1 MDTVIKGFLGV
12 FIFAMI
18 VYLSAGLI
26 SAEMDT
32 HAARSYM
39 DSAKK
44 EIAES
49 NMSPTVITAVQEQ
62 AARNGYQMQITTYGD
77 VLETDGVELKM
88 TYHYK
93 IPILTFRFYNSD
105 YTPISPEKFNQT
117 KWRNTGIY
125 SIVSSDHR
133 WIRRGIKGA

>member
-49 NMSPTVITAVQEQ
+49 NMSPTVITAVQGR
-62 AARNGYQMQITTYGD
+62 AAKWISDADHNIWRC
-77 VLETDGVELKM
+77 
-88 TYHYK
+88 
-93 IPILTFRFYNSD
+93 FRD
-105 YTPISPEKFNQT
+105 R
-117 KWRNTGIY
+117 WRRT
-125 SIVSSDHR
+125 
-133 WIRRGIKGA
+133 

>member
-1 MDTVIKGFLGV
+1 MMLTLYRTWDRYYDFYVVKEEIMDTVIKGFLGV

-44 EIAES
+44 GAES
-49 NMSPTVITAVQEQ
+49 YVPNPDHCHYRNRQQEMDIRCRSQ
-62 AARNGYQMQITTYGD
+62 HM
-77 VLETDGVELKM
+77 EM
-88 TYHYK
+88 
-93 IPILTFRFYNSD
+93 FRD
-105 YTPISPEKFNQT
+105 R
-117 KWRNTGIY
+117 WRRT
-125 SIVSSDHR
+125 
-133 WIRRGIKGA
+133 

>member
-39 DSAKK
+39 

-93 IPILTFRFYNSD
+93 IPILGVD
-105 YTPISPEKFNQT
+105 QT
-117 KWRNTGIY
+117 
-125 SIVSSDHR
+125 HME
-133 WIRRGIKGA
+133 RGYVN

>member
-88 TYHYK
+88 SG
-93 IPILTFRFYNSD
+93 SD
-105 YTPISPEKFNQT
+105 THGK
-117 KWRNTGIY
+117 GICKLMENLIKQNGETLVY
-125 SIVSSDHR
+125 IALFLPVIGGLAEVLKVLSSL
-133 WIRRGIKGA
+133 

>member
-49 NMSPTVITAVQEQ
+49 NMSPT
-62 AARNGYQMQITTYGD
+62 
-77 VLETDGVELKM
+77 
-88 TYHYK
+88 
-93 IPILTFRFYNSD
+93 RF
-105 YTPISPEKFNQT
+105 P
-117 KWRNTGIY
+117 
-125 SIVSSDHR
+125 
-133 WIRRGIKGA
+133 

>member
-39 DSAKK
+39 DRQ
-44 EIAES
+44 
-49 NMSPTVITAVQEQ
+49 QE
-62 AARNGYQMQITTYGD
+62 MD
-77 VLETDGVELKM
+77 
-88 TYHYK
+88 
-93 IPILTFRFYNSD
+93 
-105 YTPISPEKFNQT
+105 
-117 KWRNTGIY
+117 
-125 SIVSSDHR
+125 
-133 WIRRGIKGA
+133 IRCRSQHMEMF

>member
-93 IPILTFRFYNSD
+93 IPILGVD
-105 YTPISPEKFNQT
+105 QT
-117 KWRNTGIY
+117 
-125 SIVSSDHR
+125 HME
-133 WIRRGIKGA
+133 RRYVN

>member
-49 NMSPTVITAVQEQ
+49 NICLLYTSP
-62 AARNGYQMQITTYGD
+62 
-77 VLETDGVELKM
+77 
-88 TYHYK
+88 
-93 IPILTFRFYNSD
+93 
-105 YTPISPEKFNQT
+105 SPRDT
-117 KWRNTGIY
+117 R
-125 SIVSSDHR
+125 
-133 WIRRGIKGA
+133 

>member
-77 VLETDGVELKM
+77 VLETDGVELK
-88 TYHYK
+88 TVLPVIDSIKQVSAK
-93 IPILTFRFYNSD
+93 IKLKEMK
-105 YTPISPEKFNQT
+105 EKLNA
-117 KWRNTGIY
+117 KKIDKLNKKKEEIEKE
-125 SIVSSDHR
+125 IE
-133 WIRRGIKGA
+133 RRSMGGRR

>member
-18 VYLSAGLI
+18 VYLSAGMI
-26 SAEMDT
+26 SAEMDAS
-32 HAARSYM
+32 AARNYM

-49 NMSPTVITAVQEQ
+49 NMSASVIEAVQKQ
-62 AARNGYQMQITTYGD
+62 AEKNGYEMQITTYGD

-93 IPILTFRFYNSD
+93 IPILGV
-105 YTPISPEKFNQT
+105 NQAH
-117 KWRNTGIY
+117 
-125 SIVSSDHR
+125 VE
-133 WIRRGIKGA
+133 RGYVN

>member
-1 MDTVIKGFLGV
+1 MILLLKVFLGV

-44 EIAES
+44 G
-49 NMSPTVITAVQEQ
+49 NCRV
-62 AARNGYQMQITTYGD
+62 
-77 VLETDGVELKM
+77 
-88 TYHYK
+88 
-93 IPILTFRFYNSD
+93 
-105 YTPISPEKFNQT
+105 
-117 KWRNTGIY
+117 
-125 SIVSSDHR
+125 
-133 WIRRGIKGA
+133 

>member
-32 HAARSYM
+32 HAARSY
-39 DSAKK
+39 
-44 EIAES
+44 
-49 NMSPTVITAVQEQ
+49 MSPTVITAVQEQ

-93 IPILTFRFYNSD
+93 IPILGVD
-105 YTPISPEKFNQT
+105 QT
-117 KWRNTGIY
+117 
-125 SIVSSDHR
+125 HME
-133 WIRRGIKGA
+133 RGYVN

>member
-12 FIFAMI
+12 FIFVMI

-26 SAEMDT
+26 SAEMET
-32 HAARSYM
+32 HTARSYM

-49 NMSPTVITAVQEQ
+49 NMSPAVIAAVQEQ
-62 AARNGYQMQITTYGD
+62 AERDGYQMQITTYGD
-77 VLETDGVELKM
+77 VLETDAVELKM

-93 IPILTFRFYNSD
+93 IPILGV
-105 YTPISPEKFNQT
+105 NQA
-117 KWRNTGIY
+117 
-125 SIVSSDHR
+125 HME
-133 WIRRGIKGA
+133 RGYVN

>member
-39 DSAKK
+39 DSAKRK
-44 EIAES
+44 LQSLIC
-49 NMSPTVITAVQEQ
+49 PQ
-62 AARNGYQMQITTYGD
+62 
-77 VLETDGVELKM
+77 
-88 TYHYK
+88 
-93 IPILTFRFYNSD
+93 P
-105 YTPISPEKFNQT
+105 
-117 KWRNTGIY
+117 
-125 SIVSSDHR
+125 
-133 WIRRGIKGA
+133 

>member
-77 VLETDGVELKM
+77 VLETDGVELKISHHSRNFVIIFHSF
-88 TYHYK
+88 TLHRHG
-93 IPILTFRFYNSD
+93 IVLFYD
-105 YTPISPEKFNQT
+105 LKHLFFCISAFS
-117 KWRNTGIY
+117 G
-125 SIVSSDHR
+125 
-133 WIRRGIKGA
+133 

>member
-93 IPILTFRFYNSD
+93 IPILGVD
-105 YTPISPEKFNQT
+105 QT
-117 KWRNTGIY
+117 HMERKRMLGTKELFMKQYRI
-125 SIVSSDHR
+125 
-133 WIRRGIKGA
+133 IRYLNIQEEQHKKQ

>member
-62 AARNGYQMQITTYGD
+62 AARNGYQMQITTY

-93 IPILTFRFYNSD
+93 IPILGVD
-105 YTPISPEKFNQT
+105 QT
-117 KWRNTGIY
+117 
-125 SIVSSDHR
+125 HME
-133 WIRRGIKGA
+133 RGYVN

>member
-93 IPILTFRFYNSD
+93 IPILIKQNRETLVYIALFL
-105 YTPISPEKFNQT
+105 PIIGGFAEVLK
-117 KWRNTGIY
+117 
-125 SIVSSDHR
+125 VLSSL
-133 WIRRGIKGA
+133 

>member
-77 VLETDGVELKM
+77 VSCATARYIPSDVKEQPRPVPAGKELGSASFVKV
-88 TYHYK
+88 
-93 IPILTFRFYNSD
+93 
-105 YTPISPEKFNQT
+105 SPS
-117 KWRNTGIY
+117 RL
-125 SIVSSDHR
+125 
-133 WIRRGIKGA
+133 

>member
-62 AARNGYQMQITTYGD
+62 AARNGYQMQITTY
-77 VLETDGVELKM
+77 VELKM

-93 IPILTFRFYNSD
+93 IPILGVD
-105 YTPISPEKFNQT
+105 QT
-117 KWRNTGIY
+117 
-125 SIVSSDHR
+125 HME
-133 WIRRGIKGA
+133 RGYVN

>member
-77 VLETDGVELKM
+77 VLELKM

-93 IPILTFRFYNSD
+93 IPILGVD
-105 YTPISPEKFNQT
+105 QT
-117 KWRNTGIY
+117 
-125 SIVSSDHR
+125 HME
-133 WIRRGIKGA
+133 RGYVN

>member
-49 NMSPTVITAVQEQ
+49 NIVPNRDHCRTGTGSKKWISDADHNIW
-62 AARNGYQMQITTYGD
+62 RC
-77 VLETDGVELKM
+77 
-88 TYHYK
+88 
-93 IPILTFRFYNSD
+93 FRD
-105 YTPISPEKFNQT
+105 R
-117 KWRNTGIY
+117 WRRT
-125 SIVSSDHR
+125 
-133 WIRRGIKGA
+133 

>member
-77 VLETDGVELKM
+77 VLETDGVELKSG
-88 TYHYK
+88 
-93 IPILTFRFYNSD
+93 SD
-105 YTPISPEKFNQT
+105 THGK
-117 KWRNTGIY
+117 GICKLMENLIKQNGETLVY
-125 SIVSSDHR
+125 IALFLPVIGGLAEVLKVLSSL
-133 WIRRGIKGA
+133 

>member
-77 VLETDGVELKM
+77 VLETDGVEL
-88 TYHYK
+88 
-93 IPILTFRFYNSD
+93 I
-105 YTPISPEKFNQT
+105 KFQF
-117 KWRNTGIY
+117 
-125 SIVSSDHR
+125 
-133 WIRRGIKGA
+133 

>member
-49 NMSPTVITAVQEQ
+49 DADHNIW
-62 AARNGYQMQITTYGD
+62 RC
-77 VLETDGVELKM
+77 
-88 TYHYK
+88 
-93 IPILTFRFYNSD
+93 FRD
-105 YTPISPEKFNQT
+105 R
-117 KWRNTGIY
+117 WRRT
-125 SIVSSDHR
+125 
-133 WIRRGIKGA
+133 